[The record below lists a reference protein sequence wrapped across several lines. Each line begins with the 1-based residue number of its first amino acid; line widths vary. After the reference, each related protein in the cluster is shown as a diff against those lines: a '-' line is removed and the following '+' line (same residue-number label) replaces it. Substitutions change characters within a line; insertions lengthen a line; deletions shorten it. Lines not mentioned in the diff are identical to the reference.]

1 MIVVKKEM
9 VNIKPLDKIADKWAK
24 VTPERAPYYE
34 EGIKAPTKDWATEAK
49 KGQAAYEAA
58 MRDPNVLKLREKRI
72 EEVGTAK
79 WQKKA
84 LAVGPSRFREGV
96 PVAKEDFQSGFAPYH
111 EVIARITLPERGA
124 RGDPK
129 NYARVKAIGD
139 ALHKRRMGVS

>member
-1 MIVVKKEM
+1 M
-9 VNIKPLDKIADKWAK
+9 VNIKPLESISDKWAK

-34 EGIKAPTKDWATEAK
+34 EGIRSPKADWATEAL

-58 MRDPNVLKLREKRI
+58 MRDPSVLKLREKKI
-72 EEVGTAK
+72 KEVGTDK
-79 WQKKA
+79 WQSKA

-96 PVAKEDFQSGFAPYH
+96 PVAKDDFAKGFSPYH
-111 EVIARITLPERGA
+111 QVISTIVLPERGA

-139 ALHKRRMGVS
+139 ALHKKRMGTT